1 MFLLL
6 PWMCFQFFRFGNS
19 SRWRNNRENY
29 CNENYESVFFSF
41 IEWQCI
47 RNYSKRND
55 KNVCFVFHWAVLF
68 LWQKENNAVDHIS
81 NKVWVFGVFFS
92 NFKRIITHC
101 SQWLTNKHVIH
112 LVSIDYIVIFI
123 QLTCTVHCS
132 LCTNVN
138 HPMLQRYF
146 NKMCN

>member
-6 PWMCFQFFRFGNS
+6 HWMCFQFFRFGNS
-19 SRWRNNRENY
+19 SRWWNNRENY
-29 CNENYESVFFSF
+29 CNENYESVFSF
-41 IEWQCI
+41 IHRMTMQT
-47 RNYSKRND
+47 K
-55 KNVCFVFHWAVLF
+55 LF
-68 LWQKENNAVDHIS
+68 EMKWQKCLFRFS
-81 NKVWVFGVFFS
+81 LGCSFFDKKKTMHWIIFRLRS
-92 NFKRIITHC
+92 EFSEFIFNFKRIITHC

-112 LVSIDYIVIFI
+112 SVSIDYIVLFI
-123 QLTCTVHCS
+123 QLTCTVHYS